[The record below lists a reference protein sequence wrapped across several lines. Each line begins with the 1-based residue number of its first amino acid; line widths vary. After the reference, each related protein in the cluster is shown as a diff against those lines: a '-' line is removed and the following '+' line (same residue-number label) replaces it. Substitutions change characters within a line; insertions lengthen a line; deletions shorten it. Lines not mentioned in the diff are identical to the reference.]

1 MSRTPNNVQLSTG
14 QEYPPVEE
22 GIYVDKMIAELEGQ
36 LRQMYPSGTNM
47 KRQAH
52 PKMHGCVL
60 AEFTVP
66 EGLDEQL
73 RVGIFKEPK
82 TYKAYI
88 RFSNA
93 STVIKHDKA
102 KDLRG
107 MAIKIFDVPGKKLT
121 DRALDA
127 QSQDFILVSHDIFIS
142 KNVQEFHGVIQALT
156 KGNAALAKFMLTH
169 IPILVRFIKSA
180 GVCDNVLDSEFWS
193 TTPYLFGE
201 GMAVKYH
208 AKPANGGLLGGKAVN
223 SDPNYL
229 KTNMVKTLSGGDVY
243 FDFFVQMQT
252 DPYFMPVEDPT
263 VRWDSP
269 FLKVA
274 TIKIPKQ
281 QFDTRE
287 QDTSGDDFSFSPWHS
302 LTEHR
307 PLGGLNRAR
316 RKVYETMS
324 NFWHGN
330 NREYTPEQ

>member
-1 MSRTPNNVQLSTG
+1 MAGKLNNVQLSAG
-14 QEYPPVEE
+14 QEYPPAEE
-22 GIYVDKMIAELEGQ
+22 GIYVDKMIADMEGQ
-36 LRQMYPSGTNM
+36 LKQMYPAGSDM

-93 STVIKHDKA
+93 STVMQHDIK

-107 MAIKIFDVPGKKLT
+107 MAIKLFDVPGKKLT
-121 DRALDA
+121 DQAKDALN
-127 QSQDFILVSHDIFIS
+127 QDFIMVSHDVFIS
-142 KNVQEFHGVIQALT
+142 KNVQEFYGVIQALT
-156 KGNAALAKFMLTH
+156 KSKKALGIFMLTH
-169 IPILVRFIKSA
+169 IPILMRFIKSA
-180 GVCDNVLDSEFWS
+180 RVCDHVLDTEFWS

-208 AKPANGGLLGGKAVN
+208 ARPSNGVPLAGKAVK
-223 SDPNYL
+223 SDPDFL
-229 KTNMVKTLSGGDVY
+229 KTNMVKTLSEGDTY

-252 DPYFMPVEDPT
+252 DPFFMPVEDPT

-269 FLKVA
+269 FAKVA
-274 TIKIPKQ
+274 TIKILKQ
-281 QFDTRE
+281 QFDSRS

-302 LTEHR
+302 LPEHR

-316 RKVYETMS
+316 RKIYETMS
-324 NFWHGN
+324 NYWHGN
-330 NREYTPEQ
+330 NREYTAEP

>member
-1 MSRTPNNVQLSTG
+1 MAGKLNNVQLSAG
-14 QEYPPVEE
+14 QEYPPAEE
-22 GIYVDKMIAELEGQ
+22 GIYVDKMIADMEGQ
-36 LRQMYPSGTNM
+36 LKQMYPAGSDM

-93 STVIKHDKA
+93 STVMQHDIK

-107 MAIKIFDVPGKKLT
+107 MAIKLFDVPGKKLT
-121 DRALDA
+121 DQAKDALN
-127 QSQDFILVSHDIFIS
+127 QDFIMVSHDVFIS
-142 KNVQEFHGVIQALT
+142 KNVQEFYGVIQALT
-156 KGNAALAKFMLTH
+156 KGKGALTAFMLTH
-169 IPILVRFIKSA
+169 LPILMRFIKSA
-180 GVCDNVLDSEFWS
+180 GVCDHVLDTEFWS

-208 AKPANGGLLGGKAVN
+208 AKPANGAPLAGKAVK
-223 SDPNYL
+223 SDANYL
-229 KTNMVKTLSGGDVY
+229 KTNMVKTLSEGDTY

-252 DPYFMPVEDPT
+252 DPYFMPIEDPT

-269 FLKVA
+269 FAKVA

-281 QFDTRE
+281 QFDSRA
-287 QDTSGDDFSFSPWHS
+287 QDISGDDFSFSPWHC
-302 LTEHR
+302 LPEHR

-324 NFWHGN
+324 DFWHCN
-330 NREYTPEQ
+330 NRKYTPEP